1 MVQSLKVRSVPCEE
15 VEVVV
20 EEESQQEETN
30 NAGQKQRRLCLP
42 NGMYIIISYT
52 CRYSLEELRLSIFTI
67 LYMYTAVKHY
77 IVRLR
82 SVNRQTERGVLRTQT
97 REEAEFSTSIEAHD
111 G

>member
-1 MVQSLKVRSVPCEE
+1 M
-15 VEVVV
+15 V
-20 EEESQQEETN
+20 EEESQQEEKN

-42 NGMYIIISYT
+42 NGMYVIISYT
-52 CRYSLEELRLSIFTI
+52 CRYSLEELRLSI
-67 LYMYTAVKHY
+67 LYMYTAVY

-82 SVNRQTERGVLRTQT
+82 SVNRQTERGVLKTQT